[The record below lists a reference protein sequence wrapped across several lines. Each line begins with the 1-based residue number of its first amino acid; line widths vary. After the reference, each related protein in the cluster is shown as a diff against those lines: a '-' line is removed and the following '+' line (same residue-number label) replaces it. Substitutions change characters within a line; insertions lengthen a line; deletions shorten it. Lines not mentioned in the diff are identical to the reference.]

1 MTKGFSF
8 YDEFVKIERHENQF
22 DPMENTQLQADLLMS
37 DDLLEFAKKAT
48 ESQSIAEEELEPF
61 DVEEM
66 EEMPLEDEV
75 LFSVMDV
82 VKETKKS
89 FSQVTKLVAL
99 LEEEDYHQFTREEGN
114 IIFSD
119 DELQLVSRLFEK
131 KENFTGTWKQLL
143 SQYFTGE

>member
-1 MTKGFSF
+1 M
-8 YDEFVKIERHENQF
+8 KIKRHENQF
-22 DPMENTQLQADLLMS
+22 DPVENTQLQADLLMS

-48 ESQSIAEEELEPF
+48 EGQSIVQEKLEPF

-82 VKETKKS
+82 AKETKKS

-119 DELQLVSRLFEK
+119 YELQLVSRLFEK